1 MQPHLIT
8 VETSIAAD
16 VETVWR
22 AYTSPADIMQWNFA
36 SDDWC
41 CPSASVDLRSGGKQ
55 ISRMEAKDGSIGFDF
70 EGTYDVVDPY
80 KSISLILD
88 DGRQSRTSFETSG
101 SETRVTTIFE
111 AEDQNPAE
119 MQRDGWQA
127 ILDNFKAYVENHRNT
142 PS

>member
-1 MQPHLIT
+1 
-8 VETSIAAD
+8 
-16 VETVWR
+16 
-22 AYTSPADIMQWNFA
+22 
-36 SDDWC
+36 
-41 CPSASVDLRSGGKQ
+41 
-55 ISRMEAKDGSIGFDF
+55 MEAKDGSIGFDF